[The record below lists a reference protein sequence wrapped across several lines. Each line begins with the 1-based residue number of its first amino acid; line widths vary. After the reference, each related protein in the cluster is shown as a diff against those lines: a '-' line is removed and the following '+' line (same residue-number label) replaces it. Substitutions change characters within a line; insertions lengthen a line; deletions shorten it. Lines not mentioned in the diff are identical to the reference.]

1 MGAAGGAGAGLDSVI
16 LPSCFKWTSL
26 RASLEIRENETPM
39 ISNRE
44 YERALRKW
52 MRCGGKTQKYA
63 DVKENKA
70 SSKSRKQASAAE
82 VQ

>member
-1 MGAAGGAGAGLDSVI
+1 
-16 LPSCFKWTSL
+16 
-26 RASLEIRENETPM
+26 M

-52 MRCGGKTQKYA
+52 MRCGGKTEKYA